1 MRSARKG
8 KFEVRKFQKIP
19 FRLKNDFAKIAMSYI
34 EDVAF
39 ENENRNKQDI
49 SQLLENDDNIAVL
62 KENIRNAQDAQTKLV
77 QNLKKKCL
85 ASISISELVEQV
97 LENFDETGEYL
108 GFEETHLQCINDKM
122 GSELEEILITLEK
135 MVGKVLTDSSHF
147 SAIHQRRYN
156 IHLIAMLFQILQI
169 EGAPEQVKILLASLI
184 NNLCDFVHDWSDLT
198 RFESEILQEVSHTF
212 DDVPDYAKKLFQ
224 KVISSLSFV

>member
-1 MRSARKG
+1 M
-8 KFEVRKFQKIP
+8 
-19 FRLKNDFAKIAMSYI
+19 KNDFAKIAMSYI
-34 EDVAF
+34 EDVAIA
-39 ENENRNKQDI
+39 NEDQNKQDI